1 MAILKKSDIL
11 QGIDKPRKINIE
23 TLGGELWLRP
33 LSSSEITE
41 IVNIEAEG
49 YGKWESTTSQKGR
62 RFEKGESLTKGS
74 MDLAKLNSAEAR
86 SKHECIYKSLD
97 NPKNEEDPWE
107 LEDIR
112 RLHQNIVNEI
122 YDKVM
127 DISGANTTEKEIQN
141 FPEDK

>member
-11 QGIDKPRKINIE
+11 LGIDKPRKVTIDS
-23 TLGGELWLRP
+23 LGGELWLRP
-33 LSSSEITE
+33 LSSVEITE

-49 YGKWESTTSQKGR
+49 YGKWEATNTQKGR
-62 RFEKGESLTKGS
+62 RLEKGEALTKGQ

-86 SKHECIYKSLD
+86 SKHECVYKGLD
-97 NPKNEEDPWE
+97 NPKNEEDPWT

-112 RLHQNIVNEI
+112 RLHQNIIDEI
-122 YDKVM
+122 YEKVM
-127 DISGANTTEKEIQN
+127 SISGANTTKEDIKN